1 MWKRPAICLPKLA
14 GGFRALFPNIRRTSH
29 PALLPQERSISHSID
44 HDDLFRYSSGRWL
57 VDEKQ
62 QLEQRF
68 VKFNVERLCR
78 EAVSLFRDAT
88 KCVRVVK
95 VEGNFNK
102 AFLLTMD
109 DGSEVIAKLPCRNT
123 GTRSLVTA
131 SEVATLQFLKSRT
144 SIHVP
149 EVFAWSADPENPI
162 GSEYILMEKIQGVAL
177 AGKWGTMNLLERYKV
192 IDQIVEMEKELGSLE
207 FPAFGSLYL
216 RDSLPPECRHY
227 PLPMDLDPNG
237 LYCLGPSCNQQ
248 RWDNDRAKM
257 SGPWPSFLEFA
268 LSFPQRELDSIGD
281 PKSEL
286 HRVDRFGER
295 PSLKEYKLLLQ
306 KAIDILPILSRD
318 PRVVEV
324 AGPTLWHTDL
334 HLGNIFVSPDDP
346 TTILGIIDWQS
357 SQVGP
362 LFIQARF
369 PEFLKPPKHYYP
381 GTKLPTLP
389 DNFDDLD
396 SERKEQATK
405 ENILASQSKYY
416 EMSSLANNKRVYD
429 ALKLDRR
436 IWEPFTCC
444 RRFSNGSMVP
454 LRNSMIRISQDWTL
468 LGLPG
473 NCPFSFT
480 EEELRRHNEQAVQY
494 QDMLYLWDIVKTQ
507 LSTDDSGW
515 VPVERWKKTNEI
527 NRSLFDMYVETMSE
541 KLSLDAALKKW
552 PFPPNDL

>member
-1 MWKRPAICLPKLA
+1 MELQGSVGYR
-14 GGFRALFPNIRRTSH
+14 GHRAPRIANRAERF
-29 PALLPQERSISHSID
+29 LLHGIDEPEIFID

-109 DGSEVIAKLPCRNT
+109 DGSEVIAKLPCRNA
-123 GTRSLVTA
+123 GTRSLITA
-131 SEVATLQFLKSRT
+131 SEVATLQF
-144 SIHVP
+144 
-149 EVFAWSADPENPI
+149 
-162 GSEYILMEKIQGVAL
+162 
-177 AGKWGTMNLLERYKV
+177 
-192 IDQIVEMEKELGSLE
+192 
-207 FPAFGSLYL
+207 
-216 RDSLPPECRHY
+216 
-227 PLPMDLDPNG
+227 
-237 LYCLGPSCNQQ
+237 
-248 RWDNDRAKM
+248 
-257 SGPWPSFLEFA
+257 WPSFLEFA
-268 LSFPQRELDSIGD
+268 LSIPQREMDSIGD

-286 HRVDRFGER
+286 HHDDRFGER
-295 PSLKEYKLLLQ
+295 PSLNEYKLLLQ

-318 PRVVEV
+318 PRVIEV

-362 LFIQARF
+362 FFIQARF

-473 NCPFSFT
+473 NCPLSFT

-515 VPVERWKKTNEI
+515 VPVERWKKTNEV

-541 KLSLDAALKKW
+541 ELSPDVALKIW
-552 PFPPNDL
+552 PFPPKDL